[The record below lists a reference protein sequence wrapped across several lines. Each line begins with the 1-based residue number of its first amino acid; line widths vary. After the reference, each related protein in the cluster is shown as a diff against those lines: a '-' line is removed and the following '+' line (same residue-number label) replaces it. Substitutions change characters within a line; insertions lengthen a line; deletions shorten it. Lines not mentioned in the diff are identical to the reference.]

1 MNKRGFT
8 LVELVITILVI
19 GVLAVTV
26 TPRFL
31 GSDAEDAIALRD
43 RVLQFTRNMQL
54 RAMQNV
60 NDTSCVKISATTIA
74 PPASHDCAQALS
86 TSFDADQVISSAG
99 TDYTFVTSD
108 QNSDAFSQIQF
119 NNLGQ
124 PTNIACAGTCRITVG
139 SFAVCL
145 EQEGAVYAC

>member
-1 MNKRGFT
+1 MKKRGFT
-8 LVELVITILVI
+8 LVELIITILVI

-31 GSDAEDAIALRD
+31 GSDLEEAISLRD

-60 NDTSCVKISATTIA
+60 NDPSCVKITATAVA
-74 PPASHDCAQALS
+74 PPASHDCSQALS
-86 TSFDADQVISSAG
+86 TNFDADQVISSAG
-99 TDYTFVTSD
+99 TDFSFVTTD
-108 QNSDAFSQIQF
+108 ENNATFSQIQF

-124 PTNIACAGTCRITVG
+124 PTNIACSGTCRISVG

-145 EQEGAVYAC
+145 EQEGAIYAC